1 MCSAENSTVV
11 FVKFQL
17 RDLKQNKLI
26 FFKVRCAWVC
36 GLFFFKYYFPIHA
49 QSQALKFIERIFQKY
64 FLFIFCDLLTPV
76 P

>member
-36 GLFFFKYYFPIHA
+36 GLFLKKILFSDTCPITGTKLYRKNF
-49 QSQALKFIERIFQKY
+49 SEIFSVY
-64 FLFIFCDLLTPV
+64 IL
-76 P
+76 